1 MDEFLMIWHHKTTIL
16 TDAKESSTVFELKH
30 ILEGILKRPP
40 MCSGCTRMT
49 SSLMME
55 KLGECGFTSQTAG
68 PQAQPQ
74 WAWPSEQMPLKP
86 CALSPSPVLQS
97 FQM

>member
-1 MDEFLMIWHHKTTIL
+1 VKPEAATGMDEFLMIWHHKTTIL

-55 KLGECGFTSQTAG
+55 KLGECGFTTTVGLAFR
-68 PQAQPQ
+68 AD
-74 WAWPSEQMPLKP
+74 AFE
-86 CALSPSPVLQS
+86 ALRIEP
-97 FQM
+97 